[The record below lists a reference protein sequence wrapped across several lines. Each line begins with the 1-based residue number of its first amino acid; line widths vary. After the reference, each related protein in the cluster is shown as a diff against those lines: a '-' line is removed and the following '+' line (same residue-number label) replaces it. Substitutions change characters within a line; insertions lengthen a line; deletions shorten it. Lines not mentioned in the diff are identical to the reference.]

1 MDFWT
6 AAAYFTMIALVIANA
21 WIVRRMKVEMRNE
34 DDE

>member
-6 AAAYFTMIALVIANA
+6 AAAYVSMIVLVIANA
-21 WIVRRMKVEMRNE
+21 WIVRRMKVEMRDE